1 MVAPGELNAAAK
13 LRRVSWTTSGDD
25 LHHSIDSLGGITE
38 IDLKEAAC
46 VDD

>member
-1 MVAPGELNAAAK
+1 MVAARSVLSIS
-13 LRRVSWTTSGDD
+13 VSWTTSGDD